1 MSDIEDTEVRT
12 SSFAI
17 VLTPEF
23 RENNKWA
30 GTVTAH
36 MEEEVFDDLDEEEV
50 NNIRTVCGMMAST
63 LTLMEQDQ
71 DFMEYVRDYFLDNYT
86 ALVEQFIEEDEK
98 VPSFTRSED
107 GKVIKLT
114 FNTKT
119 HGSA

>member
-1 MSDIEDTEVRT
+1 MSDEIKT

-23 RENNKWA
+23 DENGDWNSS
-30 GTVTAH
+30 VTAH
-36 MEEEVFDDLDEEEV
+36 MEEEVFDDLDTEELTR
-50 NNIRTVCGMMAST
+50 IRSVCGMVAST
-63 LTLMEQDQ
+63 LTLMEQDEE
-71 DFMEYVRDYFLDNYT
+71 FMEYVRDYFVENYSRMI
-86 ALVEQFIEEDEK
+86 EQFIEDDEQ

-107 GKVIKLT
+107 GKVIQLN

>member
-1 MSDIEDTEVRT
+1 MSDQQDDNKA

-23 RENNKWA
+23 GEDSKWA

-36 MEEEVFDDLDEEEV
+36 MEEEVFDDLEDEEV
-50 NNIRTVCGMMAST
+50 NHIRTVCGMMAST
-63 LTLMEQDQ
+63 LTLMEHDE
-71 DFMEYVRDYFLDNYT
+71 DFMAYVRDYFIDNYT

-98 VPSFTRSED
+98 VPSFTRSAD
-107 GKVIKLT
+107 GKVIQLT